1 MNTEGVL
8 PKETNFNKIYSQSNK
23 LAAAVFVVSDLIENS
38 DELKA
43 KIKNL
48 SIELVSLSV
57 NLKDI
62 NFIDTKKLIKGIEK
76 KSLELL
82 SLLDIASISG
92 LISKMNGM
100 ILKGEFQ
107 MFVSELENFHNNF
120 ENNKN
125 LSVRGLF
132 LESLPNLE
140 EINKTN
146 NHSNYENCENMDK
159 NGELFRQKKM
169 LAEGHKNNCG
179 LKRKDLRKNTILDF
193 IKRHNNAS
201 IKDIVPNITGCSEKT
216 VQRELIELIK
226 EGRVVKNGER
236 RWSKYSII

>member
-1 MNTEGVL
+1 M
-8 PKETNFNKIYSQSNK
+8 
-23 LAAAVFVVSDLIENS
+23 
-38 DELKA
+38 
-43 KIKNL
+43 
-48 SIELVSLSV
+48 SV

-62 NFIDTKKLIKGIEK
+62 NFIDIKKLIKSIEK

-82 SLLDIASISG
+82 SLLDIASVSG

-107 MFVSELENFHNNF
+107 TFISELENFYDNF

-132 LESLPNLE
+132 LEPLPNLE
-140 EINKTN
+140 EINKAST
-146 NHSNYENCENMDK
+146 HSNYENFDRS
-159 NGELFRQKKM
+159 GELFRQKKM
-169 LAEGHKNNCG
+169 LTEGHKNNCG

-201 IKDIVPNITGCSEKT
+201 IKDIVPNINGCSEKT

-226 EGRVVKNGER
+226 EGKVVKNGER
-236 RWSKYSII
+236 RWSKYSIQPN